1 MHYLIDSLIVM
12 FCSVLSCYFGYKF
25 QKIDT
30 DYYKKLFEINS
41 KGRKEAEKSFDKLY
55 EAHKLYEKEMLQIFS
70 DVEKY
75 YGFNKSNV
83 VDINERRKQIRLLKN
98 KEDE

>member
-1 MHYLIDSLIVM
+1 MYYLIDSLIIL
-12 FCSVLSCYFGYKF
+12 FCSLLCYYFGYKF

-30 DYYKKLFEINS
+30 DYYKKLYEINLE
-41 KGRKEAEKSFDKLY
+41 GRKKAEKSFDKLY

-83 VDINERRKQIRLLKN
+83 VDINERRKQIKLVKN